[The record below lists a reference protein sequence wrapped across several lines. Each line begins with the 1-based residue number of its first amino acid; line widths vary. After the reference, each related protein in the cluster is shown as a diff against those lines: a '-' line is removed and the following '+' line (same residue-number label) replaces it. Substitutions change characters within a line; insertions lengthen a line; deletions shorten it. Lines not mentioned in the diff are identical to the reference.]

1 MVAAA
6 EGMASVN
13 SALDT
18 QYDKEYAVIQLI
30 EDAAERQAAL
40 DALNAKYNA
49 DRRAAAQEYAQLM
62 ADMVNPVWQQ
72 DNVQGLWRTW

>member
-1 MVAAA
+1 MVSAA

-30 EDAAERQAAL
+30 EDATERQAAL
-40 DALNAKYNA
+40 DPAPWLRSA
-49 DRRAAAQEYAQLM
+49 
-62 ADMVNPVWQQ
+62 
-72 DNVQGLWRTW
+72 